1 MHSSEIRY
9 FLAVVNTGSLSAASE
24 QMFVAVSA
32 ISRQIQRLE
41 AQLGVALFERHARGM
56 ILTEAGQILEN
67 HVRKSMLDMG
77 HAIAQIKGLNAVRR
91 TLIRVACTDGMAFY
105 LLPFL
110 FSRFREQ
117 NPAVTFSLRVLNGKE
132 VGEAVRAGD
141 CDIAFQFSLHPERG
155 VDVIASFPAPVLMV
169 MKNDHPL
176 VQQQQVRLNDLSHY
190 PVALPESGTTLRQ
203 LFDLACGMSGTF
215 IEPALTC
222 NLFSAHYNFIL
233 HTPQA
238 ITLCSPFTVMYQ
250 AVEHNLTLKALGVDQ
265 LTQRTL
271 QIQTPPV
278 SQRSAALSLFIQFI
292 STEIKQQS
300 EQLQQIFGF

>member
-41 AQLGVALFERHARGM
+41 ASLGVPLFERHARGM
-56 ILTEAGQILEN
+56 ILTEAGQIFEN
-67 HVRKSMLDMG
+67 HVRKSMLDME

-105 LLPFL
+105 LLPVL
-110 FSRFREQ
+110 FARFREQ
-117 NPAVTFSLRVLNGKE
+117 NPAVTFSLRVLSGKD

-141 CDIAFQFSLHPERG
+141 CDVAFQFSLHPERG

-176 VQQQQVRLNDLSHY
+176 AEQQVALNDLSHY
-190 PVALPESGTTLRQ
+190 PVALPEPGTTLRQ
-203 LFDLACGMSGTF
+203 LFDLACRMSGTF

-233 HTPQA
+233 HTPLA

-250 AVEHNLTLKALGVDQ
+250 AVEHGLTLKTLGVDQ

-271 QIQTPPV
+271 QIQTPPGR
-278 SQRSAALSLFIQFI
+278 QRSAALTLFLQYI
-292 STEIKQQS
+292 SREMKQQS
-300 EQLQQIFGF
+300 EQVQQIFGF